1 MAQSRKTGRVKS
13 PDLRLVF
20 LEGHSV
26 GKHRTPLPP
35 CEVDKDS
42 LVGILILAVV
52 LIIKQCL
59 DFTHLFALH
68 YKYISDV

>member
-1 MAQSRKTGRVKS
+1 MKS

-26 GKHRTPLPP
+26 GKHRITPLPP
-35 CEVDKDS
+35 SEVDKVS
-42 LVGILILAVV
+42 MVGILILAVV

-59 DFTHLFALH
+59 DFSHLFALH
-68 YKYISDV
+68 YKYIFDA